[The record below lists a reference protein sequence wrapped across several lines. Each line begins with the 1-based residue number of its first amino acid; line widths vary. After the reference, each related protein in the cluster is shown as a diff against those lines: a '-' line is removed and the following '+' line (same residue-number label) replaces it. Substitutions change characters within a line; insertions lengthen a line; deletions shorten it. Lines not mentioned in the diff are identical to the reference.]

1 MIQHKKRY
9 PSSFDYCYKV
19 TAMLCAMMVVSCSS
33 DSDTVMVDEGK
44 PISFSLDNESQARAI
59 VNSFKEFT
67 ANDFG
72 VTAYWYSDGD
82 ITKTPQ
88 VAIDNQKINV
98 SGSGCTIEGG
108 YKYYWA
114 KGTWHFSAYSPWV
127 EDPETAPVKVTTP
140 SSIYGGYTFSGT
152 VDGETDY
159 MFADEQPG
167 YYEMTTRSN
176 NLQDFDGSAV
186 PMRFRHALTKV
197 TFGVRLTDADGGNN
211 KVTFNSVG
219 LSKVRNSGKVAFKHL
234 NNPLTS
240 PNDRNRW
247 YTCNPD
253 DGGRTDDKWSVDD
266 TKKAAYDIPFAT
278 PLVIKKETEELLDKV
293 KVFYLLPQTLLES
306 GDDAQTIDVSY
317 NLKIGSNAETTHNVS
332 IPIRSASIAQW
343 STNTHVHYTLNV
355 NPPGGTIALAVQ
367 VQPWEHILI
376 ENEFA
381 DVVGMEG
388 GGLLQWIPETVVS
401 DDQTN
406 NIVTIKPDIDQHAQ
420 FTFKIGSPIGGTW
433 YAMLRCKRGNPNAFS
448 LRAVEN
454 ATISE
459 GVAMG
464 VIDRST
470 VKLEVVS
477 NQPNPAVQNEYELIF
492 TVRSNGK
499 LLPADVVVGAD
510 KINYTIIQ
518 EINI

>member
-59 VNSFKEFT
+59 VNSFTEFT
-67 ANDFG
+67 ADNFG
-72 VTAYWYSDGD
+72 VTAYWYADGD

-98 SGSGCTIEGG
+98 NGSGCTIHGG
-108 YKYYWA
+108 YKYYWT
-114 KGTWHFSAYSPWV
+114 KGTWHFSAYSSWV
-127 EDPETAPVKVTTP
+127 ANPATAPVKITTP
-140 SSIYGGYTFSGT
+140 SGIYDGYVFSGT

-167 YYEMTTRSN
+167 YYEMTTGSN

-197 TFGVRLTDADGGNN
+197 TFGVRLTDADEGNN

-219 LSKVRNSGKVAFKHL
+219 LSNVRNSGEVAFKHL

-247 YTCNPD
+247 YTCDPN
-253 DGGRTDDKWSVDD
+253 DGGRTGDKWSVDD
-266 TKKAAYDIPFAT
+266 SKKADYQIPIDT
-278 PLVIKKETEELLDKV
+278 PIEITDEAEHELD
-293 KVFYLLPQTLLES
+293 KVFYLLPQALLES
-306 GDDAQTIDVSY
+306 GDDAQTINVSY
-317 NLKIGSNAETTHNVS
+317 TLQIGSSTPTTHNVS

-355 NPPGGTIALAVQ
+355 NPPGGTASLSVS
-367 VQPWEHILI
+367 VQPWELEAF
-376 ENEFA
+376 ENEFSSTVSVNN
-381 DVVGMEG
+381 DGKIRWTEGTYNKIDGDIVVLNDAITSPAE
-388 GGLLQWIPETVVS
+388 LKF
-401 DDQTN
+401 
-406 NIVTIKPDIDQHAQ
+406 TIA
-420 FTFKIGSPIGGTW
+420 SPLGGTW
-433 YAMLRCKRGNPNAFS
+433 KAFFVTQSGNPNAFT
-448 LRAVEN
+448 L
-454 ATISE
+454 TPSE
-459 GVAMG
+459 GPVGKECTVTVAATEVNQSNTANQAELRFV
-464 VIDRST
+464 VIQAGQILPVDILT
-470 VKLEVVS
+470 TLGDNHNYKIL
-477 NQPNPAVQNEYELIF
+477 QN
-492 TVRSNGK
+492 
-499 LLPADVVVGAD
+499 
-510 KINYTIIQ
+510 INK
-518 EINI
+518 

>member
-1 MIQHKKRY
+1 MIQHNKRY

-59 VNSFKEFT
+59 VNSFTEFT
-67 ANDFG
+67 ANNFG
-72 VTAYWYSDGD
+72 VTAYWYDGD

-88 VAIDNQKINV
+88 VAIDNQKIKV
-98 SGSGCTIEGG
+98 SGSGCTIAGG
-108 YKYYWA
+108 NKYYWT

-127 EDPETAPVKVTTP
+127 EDPANAPVKITTP

-167 YYEMTTRSN
+167 YYEVTGSN
-176 NLQDFDGSAV
+176 SLQSFNGSAV

-197 TFGVRLTDADGGNN
+197 TFGVRLTDADGGKN

-219 LSKVRNSGKVAFKHL
+219 LSNVRNTGKVAFKHL
-234 NNPLTS
+234 NNPLSS
-240 PNDRNRW
+240 PNAVPNNW
-247 YTCNPD
+247 YTCDPN
-253 DGGRTDDKWSVDD
+253 DGGRTGDKWSVDD
-266 TKKAAYDIPFAT
+266 SKKAGYQIPIDT
-278 PLVIKKETEELLDKV
+278 PIEITDEEEHKLN
-293 KVFYLLPQTLLES
+293 KVFYLLPQALLES
-306 GDDAQTIDVSY
+306 DVNAQTIDVSY
-317 NLKIGSNAETTHNVS
+317 TLQIGSSTPTTHTVS
-332 IPIRSASIAQW
+332 IPIRSASSIEQW

-355 NPPGGTIALAVQ
+355 NPPGGTVSLAVQ
-367 VQPWEHILI
+367 VQPWKHILI

-388 GGLLQWIPETVVS
+388 GGLLQWISGTVAR

-406 NIVTIKPDIDQHAQ
+406 NIVTIKSDISQHAQ
-420 FTFKIGSPIGGTW
+420 FTFSIGSPVGGTW
-433 YAMLRCKRGNPNAFS
+433 YAMLRCKRGNPYAFS

-464 VIDRST
+464 AIDHTT
-470 VKLEVVS
+470 VRLEVVS
-477 NQPNPAVQNEYELIF
+477 NEPNPTVQNEYELIF
-492 TVRSNGK
+492 TVKSNGK
-499 LLPADVVVGAD
+499 LLPADVVVGDD

>member
-19 TAMLCAMMVVSCSS
+19 TAMLCAMMMVSCSS

-59 VNSFKEFT
+59 VNSFTEFT
-67 ANDFG
+67 ANNFG
-72 VTAYWYSDGD
+72 VTAYWYADGD

-88 VAIDNQKINV
+88 VAINNQKINV
-98 SGSGCTIEGG
+98 NGSGCTIDGG
-108 YKYYWA
+108 YKYYWT

-127 EDPETAPVKVTTP
+127 ANPATAPVKVTTP

-152 VDGETDY
+152 VNGETDY

-167 YYEMTTRSN
+167 YYEVTGSN
-176 NLQDFDGSAV
+176 SLQSFNGSPV
-186 PMRFRHALTKV
+186 PMTFRHALTKV
-197 TFGVRLTDADGGNN
+197 TFSVQLADADGGNN
-211 KVTFNSVG
+211 KLTFSNVSLSNIRNKGNVAFTHGG
-219 LSKVRNSGKVAFKHL
+219 LSADRAL
-234 NNPLTS
+234 YS

-247 YTCNPD
+247 LTKDAN
-253 DGGRTDDKWSVDD
+253 GGETNDIWSVDNNSKVPYSIVTNVAPITD
-266 TKKAAYDIPFAT
+266 DS
-278 PLVIKKETEELLDKV
+278 VHDLDKV
-293 KVFYLLPQTLLES
+293 LYLMPQELQSS
-306 GDDAQTIDVSY
+306 GADAQKFDVSY
-317 NLKIGSNAETTHNVS
+317 TLQIGSNDATTHTVS
-332 IPIRSASIAQW
+332 IPVYT
-343 STNTHVHYTLNV
+343 STIPRWCTNSHVHYTLTV
-355 NPPGGTIALAVQ
+355 NPPGGTVSLAVH

-388 GGLLQWIPETVVS
+388 GGLLQWKPETVAS

-406 NIVTIKPDIDQHAQ
+406 NIVTIKPDISQYAQ
-420 FTFKIGSPIGGTW
+420 FTFSIGSPVGGTW
-433 YAMLRCKRGNPNAFS
+433 YAMLRCKRGNPYAFS

-464 VIDRST
+464 AIDHTT
-470 VKLEVVS
+470 VRLEVVS
-477 NQPNPAVQNEYELIF
+477 NEPNPTVQNEYELIF
-492 TVRSNGK
+492 TVKSNGK
-499 LLPADVVVGAD
+499 LLPADVVVGD
-510 KINYTIIQ
+510 DEINYTIIQ

>member
-67 ANDFG
+67 ANNFG
-72 VTAYWYSDGD
+72 VTAYWYDGD
-82 ITKTPQ
+82 ITKIPQ

-98 SGSGCTIEGG
+98 SGSTCTVEGN
-108 YKYYWA
+108 YKYYWT

-127 EDPETAPVKVTTP
+127 EDPANAPVQVTTP

-167 YYEMTTRSN
+167 YYEMTGSN
-176 NLQDFDGSAV
+176 NLQIFDGNAV
-186 PMRFRHALTKV
+186 PMTFRHALTKV

-234 NNPLTS
+234 GNALTS

-253 DGGRTDDKWSVDD
+253 DGGRTEDKWSVDD
-266 TKKAAYDIPFAT
+266 SKKAGYQIPIDT
-278 PLVIKKETEELLDKV
+278 PIEITDEAEHELD
-293 KVFYLLPQTLLES
+293 KVFYLLPQALLES
-306 GDDAQTIDVSY
+306 GDDAQTINVSY
-317 NLKIGSNAETTHNVS
+317 TLQIGNSTTTHNVS
-332 IPIRSASIAQW
+332 IPIRSASIEQW

-355 NPPGGTIALAVQ
+355 NPPGGTASLSVS
-367 VQPWEHILI
+367 VQPWELEAF
-376 ENEFA
+376 ENEFSSTVSVNNEGKIRWTE
-381 DVVGMEG
+381 DTYNKIDGDIVV
-388 GGLLQWIPETVVS
+388 LK
-401 DDQTN
+401 DDITSPAEFKF
-406 NIVTIKPDIDQHAQ
+406 TIA
-420 FTFKIGSPIGGTW
+420 SPLGGTW
-433 YAMLRCKRGNPNAFS
+433 KAFFVTQSGNPNAFT
-448 LRAVEN
+448 L
-454 ATISE
+454 TPSE
-459 GVAMG
+459 GPVGKECTVTVAATEENQSNTANQAELRFV
-464 VIDRST
+464 VIQAGQILPVDILT
-470 VKLEVVS
+470 TLGDNHNYKIL
-477 NQPNPAVQNEYELIF
+477 QN
-492 TVRSNGK
+492 
-499 LLPADVVVGAD
+499 
-510 KINYTIIQ
+510 INK
-518 EINI
+518 

>member
-59 VNSFKEFT
+59 ENTFTEFT
-67 ANDFG
+67 ANNFG
-72 VTAYWYSDGD
+72 VTAYWYDGD

-108 YKYYWA
+108 NKYYWT

-127 EDPETAPVKVTTP
+127 ANPETAPVKITTP

-167 YYEMTTRSN
+167 YYEMTGSN
-176 NLQDFDGSAV
+176 NLQNFNGSAV
-186 PMRFRHALTKV
+186 PMTFRHALTKV
-197 TFGVRLTDADGGNN
+197 TFGVRLTDADGDNN
-211 KVTFNSVG
+211 KVVFNSVR
-219 LSKVRNSGKVAFKHL
+219 LSNVRNSGKVAFKHL
-234 NNPLTS
+234 GNALTS

-247 YTCNPD
+247 YTCDPN
-253 DGGRTDDKWSVDD
+253 DGGRTEDKWSVDD
-266 TKKAAYDIPFAT
+266 SVKADYQIPIAT
-278 PLVIKKETEELLDKV
+278 PIEITDEAEHKLN

-306 GDDAQTIDVSY
+306 GDNAQTINVSY
-317 NLKIGSNAETTHNVS
+317 TLQIGSSTPTAHNVS

-381 DVVGMEG
+381 DVVGMAD

-406 NIVTIKPDIDQHAQ
+406 NIVTIKPDIDEHAQ
-420 FTFKIGSPIGGTW
+420 FTFSMGSPIGGTW

-464 VIDRST
+464 VIDHTT

-477 NQPNPAVQNEYELIF
+477 NQPNPAMQNEYELIF

-499 LLPADVVVGAD
+499 LLPADVVVGDD